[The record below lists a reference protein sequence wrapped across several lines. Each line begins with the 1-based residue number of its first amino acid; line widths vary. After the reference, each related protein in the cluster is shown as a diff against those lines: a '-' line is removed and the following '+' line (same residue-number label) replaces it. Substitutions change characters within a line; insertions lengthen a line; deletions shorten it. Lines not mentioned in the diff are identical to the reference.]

1 MIYYICKDFTLVRS
15 TGVSRFSFDAIKE
28 VPLVDNEAE
37 TDSTIVKGLKGLN
50 LFEIGIR
57 TELKCFRNASLKQ
70 QAMTKFDGNII
81 K

>member
-37 TDSTIVKGLKGLN
+37 TDSTIVKGLKGL
-50 LFEIGIR
+50 
-57 TELKCFRNASLKQ
+57 TSLKLV
-70 QAMTKFDGNII
+70 
-81 K
+81 